1 MAGAGGEHGPLTV
14 SGFTR
19 VVVLLGTVFLSA
31 TSPALLPAAQAA
43 TDDDSASAVRW
54 LERAATAPDRVSYRG
69 TQFVTAWGP
78 QGASSALLAI
88 VHSADQGSQISVLG
102 AGANTGVKAF
112 VQPHLDANRATVDGS
127 PLTLL
132 TATYRL
138 IDAGNGVVVGRSAAV
153 VEARRSDGT
162 LAARFWIDKKTAL
175 LLQRYLYTV
184 DGRELVRATVFTD
197 LLIEKSDFIGHLP
210 PMLPSGGGEDIATSQ
225 VAALRAQGWACSD
238 RLSDSLHLYDVHRA
252 GSTMRLSYSDGLF
265 NLSVFEQRGELDP
278 GALAGY
284 QATRT
289 PGGAMVYVRYGMP
302 SYAVWSSGGIVF
314 TLVGDIPYDVMDRV
328 VRSYPHE
335 VAKRDGILDRVGSG
349 LARMTT
355 WLTPVG
361 AFAGRLG

>member
-1 MAGAGGEHGPLTV
+1 VAGAGGEHGPLTV

-43 TDDDSASAVRW
+43 TDDDSAAIRW

-69 TQFVTAWGP
+69 TQFVTSWGP
-78 QGASSALLAI
+78 QGASSALLGI
-88 VHSADQGSQISVLG
+88 VHSAQQGSQISVLG

-112 VQPHLDANRATVDGS
+112 VQPHVDANRATVDGS

-138 IDAGNGVVVGRSAAV
+138 VDAGSGVAAGRSAAV
-153 VEARRSDGT
+153 VEARRSDGS

-184 DGRELVRATVFTD
+184 DGRELVRATVFSD
-197 LLIEKSDFIGHLP
+197 LQIEKSDFTGHLP
-210 PMLPSGGGEDIATSQ
+210 PMLPSGGGEDIDTSQ
-225 VAALRAQGWACSD
+225 AAALRAEGWACSNW
-238 RLSDSLHLYDVHRA
+238 LSDSLRLYDVHRA
-252 GSTMRLSYSDGLF
+252 AGTLRFSYSDGLF

-278 GALAGY
+278 GALGGY
-284 QATRT
+284 QATAT

-335 VAKRDGILDRVGSG
+335 VPKRDGILDRVGNG

>member
-1 MAGAGGEHGPLTV
+1 VAGAGGEHGPLTV

-43 TDDDSASAVRW
+43 TDDDSASAIRW

-69 TQFVTAWGP
+69 TQFVTSWGP
-78 QGASSALLAI
+78 QGASSALLGI
-88 VHSADQGSQISVLG
+88 VHSAEQGSQISVLG

-112 VQPHLDANRATVDGS
+112 VQPHLDASRATVDGS

-138 IDAGNGVVVGRSAAV
+138 VDAGDSVAAGRSAAV
-153 VEARRSDGT
+153 VEARRSDGS

-197 LLIEKSDFIGHLP
+197 LQIEKSDFTGHLP
-210 PMLPSGGGEDIATSQ
+210 PMLPSGGGEDIDTSQ
-225 VAALRAQGWACSD
+225 AAALRAEGWACSYW
-238 RLSDSLHLYDVHRA
+238 LSDSLRLYDVHRA
-252 GSTMRLSYSDGLF
+252 GGTLRFSYSDGLF

-278 GALAGY
+278 GAVAGY
-284 QATRT
+284 QAAQA

-328 VRSYPHE
+328 VRAYPHE
-335 VAKRDGILDRVGSG
+335 VPKRDGILDRVGNG